1 MALVTNVSD
10 LGPTGI
16 PANTTPSTQVADLT
30 LFTGVDGG
38 KTNGDR

>member
-1 MALVTNVSD
+1 MALITNTSD

-16 PANTTPSTQVADLT
+16 PPDTTPNTQVADLT
-30 LFTGVDGG
+30 LFTGQDGG